1 MENVTIVKPKEE
13 LSKLSDI
20 LNKQVANFNVLY
32 VKLHNYHWYVKG
44 PHFFTLHE
52 KFEELYNEVT
62 LQMDEIAERL
72 LTIGGKP
79 VATMKG
85 FLEEASIEEATGSE
99 NEEEMV
105 ATLKNDMSIIAKELK
120 QGMEEAENQRD
131 EATADMLLGIHTA
144 FEKHIW
150 MLRSFLGN

>member
-1 MENVTIVKPKEE
+1 MDNITIVKPQAELNT
-13 LSKLSDI
+13 LSKI

-32 VKLHNYHWYVKG
+32 VKLHNFHWYVKG
-44 PHFFTLHE
+44 PHFFTLHG
-52 KFEELYNEVT
+52 KFEELYDEVT
-62 LQMDEIAERL
+62 EHMDEIAERL

-85 FLEEASIEEATGSE
+85 YLEESSIQEAKGTE

-105 ATLKNDMSIIAKELK
+105 TTLKTDMSIIAKELK

-150 MLRSFLGN
+150 MLRSFLGK